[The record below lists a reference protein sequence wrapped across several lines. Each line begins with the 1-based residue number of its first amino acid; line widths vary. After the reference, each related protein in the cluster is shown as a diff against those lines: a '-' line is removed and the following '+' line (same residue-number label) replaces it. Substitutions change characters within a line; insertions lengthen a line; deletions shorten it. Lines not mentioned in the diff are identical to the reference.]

1 MVFRGTITNEWN
13 GRRQPLETMVFQWF
27 LGQATIG
34 NDGFRWLFTIGP
46 TMEWLST
53 IVQVHD
59 HVSSGNDSSSTF
71 QIKKYL
77 IQELPFVHPFDIV
90 EHWLQHDQAVA
101 ALAAGIW
108 NSIDSVS
115 FSTSLVKYIL

>member
-1 MVFRGTITNEWN
+1 MVLLF
-13 GRRQPLETMVFQWF
+13 FQGSIANIGNDSF

>member
-1 MVFRGTITNEWN
+1 M
-13 GRRQPLETMVFQWF
+13 
-27 LGQATIG
+27 GQATIG

-115 FSTSLVKYIL
+115 FSTSLVKYILKDWIYQDRNEIHLKTP